1 MAYLEPY
8 IKQFGDKLFVEY
20 TPVLQVRNSSTF
32 IYWKPDSLPKM
43 SDAAKWLL
51 SQQMKKRK
59 AYSGTVTKHGQK
71 RIRTAVNLLLQ
82 ISPTKKILNPV
93 NNKLQN
99 FKINFITLT
108 IPVQSV
114 RIQPKECYSNC
125 LKPFLQWLQKTRGI
139 KHYIW
144 KAELQQ
150 SKDFHGKI
158 KKNKGQL
165 HYHITTNVFI
175 HYQDI
180 QNKWNY
186 LLQKAGYIHE
196 YKEKFNS
203 INPNTTDVHA
213 VYKIKDLEAYLVKYI
228 SKEDKNAESLQG
240 KIWDCSKILKGK
252 KYYTTGWKQV
262 TEDRLQHYIKSNQ
275 AKEIDSE
282 HGIFLKLNN
291 YWMEHVLDS
300 GQLAEYKEYIRT
312 LRGVAR

>member
-1 MAYLEPY
+1 MAYIEPY
-8 IKQFGDKLFVEY
+8 IKQFGDKLTVY
-20 TPVLQVRNSSTF
+20 YQPVLQVRNSSTF
-32 IYWKPDSLPKM
+32 VYWKPDSHPHM
-43 SDAAKWLL
+43 SEFAKHLL
-51 SQQMKKRK
+51 SQRMKKNK
-59 AYSGTVTKHGQK
+59 TYSGTVTKHTQK

-82 ISPTKKILNPV
+82 VSPTRKILNPV

-114 RIQPKECYSNC
+114 RIQPAECYSNC
-125 LKPFLQWLQKTRGI
+125 FKPFLQWLQKTRGI

-144 KAELQQ
+144 KAELQKE
-150 SKDFHGKI
+150 KDFTGKI
-158 KKNKGQL
+158 KANKGQL

-228 SKEDKNAESLQG
+228 SKEDNNKDSLKG

-252 KYYTTGWKQV
+252 KYFTPDWLQA
-262 TEDRLQHYIKSNQ
+262 TENRLQHYIKTNS
-275 AKEIDSE
+275 AKQIDCE
-282 HGIFLKLNN
+282 HGFMLKLNKD
-291 YWMEHVLDS
+291 WMHHILTAE
-300 GQLAEYKEYIRT
+300 QLSEYKQYIKS
-312 LRGVAR
+312 LK